1 MKKANAL
8 IIPSE
13 YKSNEPFKLPFA
25 PLGDRV
31 VDADER
37 QVCQIEAEDPQE
49 AIKIARL
56 FASSVES
63 LNRLNSVAMMLE
75 ASLKGT
81 PEYKHGDLDEDID
94 NCLICYIQHYV
105 KEVLS

>member
-13 YKSNEPFKLPFA
+13 YKSDAPFKLPFA
-25 PLGDRV
+25 PLGDCV

-49 AIKIARL
+49 AIRIARL

-63 LNRLNSVAMMLE
+63 INRLNSVATMLE
-75 ASLKGT
+75 ASLKDN
-81 PEYKHGDLDEDID
+81 PEFKHGDIDEDID

>member
-8 IIPSE
+8 IIPSD
-13 YKSNEPFKLPFA
+13 YKSSEPYKLPFA

-49 AIKIARL
+49 AIRIARL

-63 LNRLNSVAMMLE
+63 INRLNSVAMMLE
-75 ASLKGT
+75 ASLKHT